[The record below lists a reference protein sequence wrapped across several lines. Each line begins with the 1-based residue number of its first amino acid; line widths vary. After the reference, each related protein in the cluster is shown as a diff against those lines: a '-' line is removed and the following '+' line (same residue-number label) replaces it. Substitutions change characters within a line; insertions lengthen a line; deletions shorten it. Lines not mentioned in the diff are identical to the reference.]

1 VKRYILAFVFLAAVC
16 QAADLTVTVKAVN
29 METGASAD
37 ENGGRTYTWHSMM
50 VEVDGTTYKIAKRY
64 RFRETWLHKG
74 TYAGRWKDAKR
85 QTLEVDVPDGSKIK
99 RVDFQVLGEE

>member
-1 VKRYILAFVFLAAVC
+1 MKLFCVLLMTACAF
-16 QAADLTVTVKAVN
+16 AADTTVTVKAVN
-29 METGASAD
+29 METGATAN

-64 RFRETWLHKG
+64 RFHETWLHKG
-74 TYAGRWKDAKR
+74 TYAGRWKDARR